1 MIFIPPKLNIVGKRI
16 GIFDVIEEVDG
27 KRDASGSVI
36 YRMKCS
42 ICGSIVELTH
52 RNASVIKVCRH
63 IGLGGHR
70 FSAQNT
76 WHIKRLKNIYCGILT
91 RCYSE
96 NCKSYKD
103 YGARGIKMCQEW
115 LDDASKFEEWA
126 LANGYSDELTIDRI
140 NVNGNYEPDNCRWVT
155 KTINSQYTRQTI
167 IIDVDGVSKPG
178 NEWARICK
186 LSAPTINALRRRH
199 GEEIVKEFIRRR
211 LKDVDK
217 PIGYNSNL
225 LKIYGLKSPNKKPR
239 KPKDGKHIKS
249 IKDGIETVYVS
260 ITAASK
266 DVKQD
271 HGTIKSHLESGTPD
285 KNGYT
290 WEYVQKQEKA

>member
-1 MIFIPPKLNIVGKRI
+1 MIYIPPKLDITGQRI
-16 GIFDVIEEVDG
+16 GIFDVIEEADG

-36 YRMKCS
+36 YRMKCTS
-42 ICGSIVELTH
+42 CGTIVELTH
-52 RNASVIKVCRH
+52 ESAKRMKACRH
-63 IGLGGHR
+63 IGLGGHK
-70 FSAQNT
+70 FSPLGT
-76 WHIKRLKNIYCGILT
+76 WTVKRLKNIYCGILR
-91 RCYSE
+91 RCYSV

-126 LANGYSDELTIDRI
+126 LANGYADELTIDRI
-140 NVNGNYEPDNCRWVT
+140 NSNGDYEPNNCRWVT
-155 KTINSQYTRQTI
+155 KTFNSQYTRQTVVI
-167 IIDVDGVSKPG
+167 EVDGVSKPG
-178 NEWARICK
+178 NEWARICN
-186 LSAPTINALRRRH
+186 LSKPSINALRRRH

-211 LKDVDK
+211 LKDVDR

-225 LKIYGLKSPNKKPR
+225 LKMYGIEDPNKKPR
-239 KPKDGKHIKS
+239 KPKQGTRIKS
-249 IKDGIETVYVS
+249 IKDGVETIYVS
-260 ITAASK
+260 ISAASD